1 MSNAMDDPRVSDI
14 VEAGAIRLALFLPQY
29 VKETDGV
36 LTPLGAGVVGNALI
50 GTLAE
55 RLGVEMQ
62 IIEQPSPPAAIKTL
76 NEGGCDLSILGV
88 EESRRKLVDFTPSVI
103 QFDFAYLVP
112 SRSDIQET
120 DEVDRPGC
128 RISVPS
134 GHASWM
140 ALKAAIKHAE
150 IVATEIPD
158 EAFAMVQAGEVDV
171 FALPRE
177 QLIDYADMLPGSRIL
192 AKGFGYNVGSFA
204 IAKGR
209 QNLLAFMS
217 DFVEEVKDSGLVQR
231 ILDDSDLTSRG
242 FDVA

>member
-1 MSNAMDDPRVSDI
+1 MSNAADDPRITDI
-14 VEAGAIRLALFLPQY
+14 IESGVIRLALFLPQY
-29 VKETDGV
+29 ATAADGV
-36 LTPLGAGVVGNALI
+36 VTPLGAGVVGNALI

-55 RLGVEMQ
+55 SLGIRMEL
-62 IIEQPSPPAAIKTL
+62 IEQPSPPAAIKTL
-76 NEGGCDLSILGV
+76 NDGGCDLSILGV
-88 EESRRKLVDFTPSVI
+88 EELRWQLADFTPPVI

-112 SRSDIQET
+112 VGSAIQET

-140 ALKAAIKHAE
+140 ALKATIKHAE

-158 EAFAMVQAGEVDV
+158 EAFAMVQAGDVDA

-177 QLIDYADMLPGSRIL
+177 QLIDYAELLPGSRIL
-192 AKGFGYNVGSFA
+192 TEGFGYNIGSFA

-209 QNLLAFMS
+209 QDLLDFMNE
-217 DFVEEVKDSGLVQR
+217 FVEEAKASGQVKR
-231 ILDDSDLTSRG
+231 ILDEADLTSRG